1 MAITQEFDLNLIP
14 SSAPVVVHVDQYDHG
29 TGRLVASLYN
39 GETPYS
45 PSSASVYVQGTKPDG
60 KFFVSSTGVTLSGNV
75 VTADLTEVMTQVSGR
90 TRIQFVVTEQ
100 SGRTGT
106 FVFFLEVQASALPND
121 SELSQSDFSMVEEA
135 IEMIQQSVSDAAE
148 SAQESAG
155 SAQAS
160 SDSAEDSE
168 AWAKGTRDGEPVES
182 TDETYHNNA
191 KYWAEQAA
199 GSASHGGHTIED
211 ENGTQMTARTYLQ
224 FENADVVDDPTN
236 NRTVVTPRGGTGGS
250 TIIVS
255 TTETSL
261 YNKNVTISDG
271 VNTVTEQFSASGVA
285 TFAGVTLTGTLTI
298 TSTDGTSTAHATLD
312 VPYYG
317 SYSKAITFFSAT
329 IHVTGDNAIFV
340 GKTVKAVKN
349 GVVIA
354 SATFTSATSGAEADI
369 VVGESGTYTVEC
381 QVEWRNVQSASI
393 NVSSETTY
401 NASLS
406 CIATTCFLVTS
417 DVAFANA
424 DIVVTLDGE
433 PSATETI
440 RFVNSEAT
448 YVAVK
453 AGTYTFTVTYQG
465 VPYAVT
471 QVIGDSAPIT
481 IILQRWSATLNI
493 TTASST
499 LYGQSIS
506 IYKGSDLVGT
516 TAFDNS
522 GSASFTV
529 HSSGTYKAVCTYDG
543 YPFSTGDIA
552 VTQETTYSATI
563 TYFAA
568 TLAITTTS
576 SDLYS
581 QTITITKG
589 GATVGTT
596 AFSAQGSASY
606 TVHETGTY
614 TLDCEGYTATQAV
627 SEQTT
632 YNVSINAGLDL
643 AAWITAGSTTEHP
656 LNPSSYADF
665 AALEADEAAVRQLMT
680 VHDAVDYLA
689 TASAGDSL
697 MQSVINSDICAKW
710 INLSDYALD
719 TLSANSDIKSVMDEA
734 DKYGYGEWAA
744 VGKVP
749 NMTSDTAPSG
759 TVRYKSYLSANPWY
773 WYAWHAFTDVVTSS
787 TLSDNGWLPN
797 ATDIANPGAWIGYTF
812 PNATA
817 ISKVYMHM
825 DGAYTGDIK
834 FVVHGSNDNFATY
847 DTISDEITVHGSD
860 KDIWCDCEINTY
872 TSYRVYFTTK
882 MANDTSSIKAVY
894 RLQFLAYEPKG
905 NVPIMTSKTAP
916 YGNVIYSTTTSSAT
930 QDAYIAF
937 SGMGSED
944 NRWVP
949 TSSIGAAC
957 YLGYTFNEP
966 VCAKKVKVRFSSG
979 VATTFKIQGSNDG
992 FASDINDIT
1001 SDITQIADGAGET
1014 DIVLTNDNYYMSYR
1028 FYITTQTGTQS
1039 YGGQINL
1046 LQFYGRAL
1054 ESLIPIM
1061 TADNKPKG
1069 ECVSTATSSYPAY
1082 YAFNGS
1088 NGGDS
1093 NFWNSEVANAY
1104 IGYISPE
1111 ECCIKYV
1118 TMKYYSRT
1126 YSVGFKSF
1134 KVQGYDG
1141 STWQDI
1147 KTFTNVASGQ
1157 NTLFVY
1163 DVSTNDDAYTGHR
1176 IYGTENQSSANNN
1189 YAVDELQFYGFNY
1202 SEKEFATGSTRKTIY
1217 DHGVKP
1223 SGAIT
1228 GGTDDGYNLTLSAVG
1243 TATVTID
1250 KGARTYMGGK
1260 AGLHASG
1267 TNRLKCGSG
1276 YSAFTASNMPDSNG
1290 FDISS
1295 ISGSVAVGIEQTA
1308 SGTFDCTE
1316 IWIE

>member
-60 KFFVSSTGVTLSGNV
+60 KFFVSSTGVALSGNV

-135 IEMIQQSVSDAAE
+135 IEIIQQSVSDAAE

-417 DVAFANA
+417 DAAFANA

-440 RFVNSEAT
+440 QFVNSEAT

-697 MQSVINSDICAKW
+697 MQSVINSDVCAKW
-710 INLSDYALD
+710 INNRDYALD
-719 TLSANSDIKSVMDEA
+719 TLSANSDIKSVMDTA
-734 DKYGYGEWAA
+734 DKYGYGEW
-744 VGKVP
+744 GII
-749 NMTSDTAPSG
+749 D
-759 TVRYKSYLSANPWY
+759 
-773 WYAWHAFTDVVTSS
+773 S
-787 TLSDNGWLPN
+787 TTTPPTW
-797 ATDIANPGAWIGYTF
+797 GA
-812 PNATA
+812 
-817 ISKVYMHM
+817 
-825 DGAYTGDIK
+825 
-834 FVVHGSNDNFATY
+834 
-847 DTISDEITVHGSD
+847 
-860 KDIWCDCEINTY
+860 
-872 TSYRVYFTTK
+872 
-882 MANDTSSIKAVY
+882 
-894 RLQFLAYEPKG
+894 KG

>member
-106 FVFFLEVQASALPND
+106 FIFFLEVQASALPND

-199 GSASHGGHTIED
+199 ASASHGGHTIED

-224 FENADVVDDPTN
+224 FTNADVVDDPTN

-271 VNTVTEQFSASGVA
+271 VNTVTEQFSALGVA
-285 TFAGVTLTGTLTI
+285 TFAGVTMTGSLSI
-298 TSTDGTSTAHATLD
+298 TSTDGTETAHATLD

-381 QVEWRNVQSASI
+381 QVEWRNVQSASL
-393 NVSSETTY
+393 NVASETTY

-417 DVAFANA
+417 DAAFANA

-440 RFVNSEAT
+440 QFVNSEAT

-529 HSSGTYKAVCTYDG
+529 HSSGTYKAVCTYDS

-552 VTQETTYSATI
+552 VTQETAYSATI

-581 QTITITKG
+581 QTITISKG

-596 AFSAQGSASY
+596 AFSAVGAASY

-627 SEQTT
+627 SAQTT
-632 YNVSINAGLDL
+632 YNVTINAGLDL
-643 AAWITAGSTTEHP
+643 QAWLTEGGV
-656 LNPSSYADF
+656 SGTYADF
-665 AALEADEAAVRQLMT
+665 AALEADEAAVRQLML
-680 VHDAVDYLA
+680 VHDSVDYLA

-697 MQSVINSDICAKW
+697 MQSVINSDVCAKW

-719 TLSANSDIKSVMDEA
+719 TLSANSDIADEMDTA
-734 DKYGYGEWAA
+734 DKYGYGEW
-744 VGKVP
+744 VIVD
-749 NMTSDTAPSG
+749 DTTTPP
-759 TVRYKSYLSANPWY
+759 TW
-773 WYAWHAFTDVVTSS
+773 
-787 TLSDNGWLPN
+787 
-797 ATDIANPGAWIGYTF
+797 GA
-812 PNATA
+812 
-817 ISKVYMHM
+817 
-825 DGAYTGDIK
+825 
-834 FVVHGSNDNFATY
+834 
-847 DTISDEITVHGSD
+847 
-860 KDIWCDCEINTY
+860 
-872 TSYRVYFTTK
+872 
-882 MANDTSSIKAVY
+882 
-894 RLQFLAYEPKG
+894 KG
-905 NVPIMTSKTAP
+905 NVPIMTANNAP
-916 YGNVIYSTTTSSAT
+916 YGEAIATNASAASHNAYLAFDGNDSTNAYAVSPASTTGRLGYKFPYPVNVKE
-930 QDAYIAF
+930 AYIKAGYGANTVCKLSYSDDGSTWTDDDGSAETF
-937 SGMGSED
+937 TVGMTELTVKRSQNNGYHIY
-944 NRWVP
+944 W
-949 TSSIGAAC
+949 SISFNAASAISF
-957 YLGYTFNEP
+957 G
-966 VCAKKVKVRFSSG
+966 
-979 VATTFKIQGSNDG
+979 
-992 FASDINDIT
+992 
-1001 SDITQIADGAGET
+1001 
-1014 DIVLTNDNYYMSYR
+1014 TN
-1028 FYITTQTGTQS
+1028 T
-1039 YGGQINL
+1039 
-1046 LQFYGRAL
+1046 LQFYGRELKPLVPTMA
-1054 ESLIPIM
+1054 SN
-1061 TADNKPKG
+1061 TTPKG
-1069 ECVSTATSSYPAY
+1069 EVFGDNEYSGNPLY
-1082 YAFNGS
+1082 YAFDGDSSTSSRQQKSGGAGSEYNIGYDFKSEVIVTHINNMVKYVASSVQNQPRVYQYWNGS
-1088 NGGDS
+1088 EWVDIPNTSFTEKNTLDDFDVDYIATSKIRMHGTMTSDGG
-1093 NFWNSEVANAY
+1093 
-1104 IGYISPE
+1104 
-1111 ECCIKYV
+1111 
-1118 TMKYYSRT
+1118 
-1126 YSVGFKSF
+1126 SVGYGAMLPSF
-1134 KVQGYDG
+1134 NIFG
-1141 STWQDI
+1141 
-1147 KTFTNVASGQ
+1147 
-1157 NTLFVY
+1157 
-1163 DVSTNDDAYTGHR
+1163 
-1176 IYGTENQSSANNN
+1176 
-1189 YAVDELQFYGFNY
+1189 VDY
-1202 SEKEFATGSTRKTIY
+1202 SEKEFASGSTMKYIY
-1217 DHGVKP
+1217 DHGVELE
-1223 SGAIT
+1223 SLDTSVVT
-1228 GGTDDGYNLTLSAVG
+1228 GGASVVKESNQFVCHVVTGGQNSYLAVNNNAILIEQDNLYMKLGNKAYRSDSSAYCGLLVIFDSKVYSYSDASHQKGYKNIPKQSQ
-1243 TATVTID
+1243 
-1250 KGARTYMGGK
+1250 
-1260 AGLHASG
+1260 
-1267 TNRLKCGSG
+1267 GSIV
-1276 YSAFTASNMPDSNG
+1276 YSLDISAFKQSQMYVGLCDST
-1290 FDISS
+1290 
-1295 ISGSVAVGIEQTA
+1295 SGVNTNLS
-1308 SGTFDCTE
+1308 CTE
-1316 IWIE
+1316 LWLE

>member
-29 TGRLVASLYN
+29 TGRLVGSLYN
-39 GETPYS
+39 GEAPYS

-60 KFFVSSTGVTLSGNV
+60 KFFVSSTGVSLSGNV
-75 VTADLTEVMTQVSGR
+75 VTADLTEVMTQASGR

-106 FVFFLEVQASALPND
+106 FVFFLDVQASALPND

-191 KYWAEQAA
+191 KYWADQAA
-199 GSASHGGHTIED
+199 ASASHGGHTIED
-211 ENGTQMTARTYLQ
+211 ENGTAMTARTYLQ

-250 TIIVS
+250 TIVVS

-271 VNTVTEQFSASGVA
+271 VNTVTEQFSALGVA
-285 TFAGVTLTGTLTI
+285 TFAGVTMTGSLSI
-298 TSTDGTSTAHATLD
+298 TSTDGTETAHATLD

-354 SATFTSATSGAEADI
+354 SATFASATSGAEADI

-417 DVAFANA
+417 DAAFANA
-424 DIVVTLDGE
+424 DIEVTLAGE

-440 RFVNSEAT
+440 QFVNSEAT

-481 IILQRWSATLNI
+481 IVLQRWSATLNI

-529 HSSGTYKAVCTYDG
+529 HSSGTYKAVCAYDS

-589 GATVGTT
+589 STTVGTT
-596 AFSAQGSASY
+596 AFSAVGSASY

-632 YNVSINAGLDL
+632 YNVTINAGLDL
-643 AAWITAGSTTEHP
+643 QSWLTEGGV
-656 LNPSSYADF
+656 SGTYADF
-665 AALEADEAAVRQLMT
+665 AALEADEAAVRQLML

-697 MQSVINSDICAKW
+697 MQSVIGSDVCAKW

-719 TLSANSDIKSVMDEA
+719 TLSANSDIASEMDTA
-734 DKYGYGEWAA
+734 DKYGYGEW
-744 VGKVP
+744 VE
-749 NMTSDTAPSG
+749 NNG
-759 TVRYKSYLSANPWY
+759 TW
-773 WYAWHAFTDVVTSS
+773 
-787 TLSDNGWLPN
+787 
-797 ATDIANPGAWIGYTF
+797 GA
-812 PNATA
+812 
-817 ISKVYMHM
+817 
-825 DGAYTGDIK
+825 
-834 FVVHGSNDNFATY
+834 
-847 DTISDEITVHGSD
+847 
-860 KDIWCDCEINTY
+860 
-872 TSYRVYFTTK
+872 
-882 MANDTSSIKAVY
+882 
-894 RLQFLAYEPKG
+894 LG
-905 NVPIMTSKTAP
+905 NVPIMTVNNAP
-916 YGNVIYSTTTSSAT
+916 YGTAISSGIYSSGYENYRAFDGDDSTRWNSPTTGTTT
-930 QDAYIAF
+930 
-937 SGMGSED
+937 
-944 NRWVP
+944 NRWV
-949 TSSIGAAC
+949 
-957 YLGYTFNEP
+957 GYTFVNP
-966 VCAKKVKVRFSSG
+966 VCVRKIYAKTTLNVTACKV
-979 VATTFKIQGSNDG
+979 QGSNTAQDNDWHDVG
-992 FASDINDIT
+992 SELSWDNKEIN
-1001 SDITQIADGAGET
+1001 AE
-1014 DIVLTNDNYYMSYR
+1014 LTNDTYYLSYR
-1028 FYITTQTGTQS
+1028 LIDTTANSSGFAVVT
-1039 YGGQINL
+1039 
-1046 LQFYGRAL
+1046 LQFYGREL
-1054 ESLIPIM
+1054 TEEESSAP
-1061 TADNKPKG
+1061 TDG
-1069 ECVSTATSSYPAY
+1069 RE
-1082 YAFNGS
+1082 
-1088 NGGDS
+1088 
-1093 NFWNSEVANAY
+1093 
-1104 IGYISPE
+1104 
-1111 ECCIKYV
+1111 YV
-1118 TMKYYSRT
+1118 HI
-1126 YSVGFKSF
+1126 
-1134 KVQGYDG
+1134 G
-1141 STWQDI
+1141 ST
-1147 KTFTNVASGQ
+1147 
-1157 NTLFVY
+1157 Y
-1163 DVSTNDDAYTGHR
+1163 YTEDWG
-1176 IYGTENQSSANNN
+1176 
-1189 YAVDELQFYGFNY
+1189 
-1202 SEKEFATGSTRKTIY
+1202 EKEFASGSTMKYIY
-1217 DHGVKP
+1217 DHGVELETLTI
-1223 SGAIT
+1223 SGT
-1228 GGTDDGYNLTLSAVG
+1228 GTKGSNAVTLSANG
-1243 TATVTID
+1243 ATATASITFTS
-1250 KGARTYMGGK
+1250 GTWNTLNGK
-1260 AGLHASG
+1260 TGLNASG
-1267 TNRLKCGSG
+1267 SPRIICGSG
-1276 YSAFTASNMPDSNG
+1276 YAAITDRASLDVSAITGANNTGAS
-1290 FDISS
+1290 
-1295 ISGSVAVGIEQTA
+1295 QTA
-1308 SGTFDCTE
+1308 SGTVDIDE
-1316 IWIE
+1316 LWLE

>member
-60 KFFVSSTGVTLSGNV
+60 KFFVSSTGVALSGNV

-90 TRIQFVVTEQ
+90 TRIQFVVTGQ

-199 GSASHGGHTIED
+199 SSASHGGHTIED

-224 FENADVVDDPTN
+224 FTNADVVDDPTN

-271 VNTVTEQFSASGVA
+271 VNTVTEQFSALGVA
-285 TFAGVTLTGTLTI
+285 TFAGVTLTGALTI

-406 CIATTCFLVTS
+406 CIATTCFIVTS
-417 DVAFANA
+417 DAAFANA

-440 RFVNSEAT
+440 QFVNSEAT

-481 IILQRWSATLNI
+481 IVLQRWSATLNI

-552 VTQETTYSATI
+552 VTQETAYSATI

-568 TLAITTTS
+568 TLAISTTS

-632 YNVSINAGLDL
+632 YNVSINALITYHLTVDIYS
-643 AAWITAGSTTEHP
+643 AAS
-656 LNPSSYADF
+656 
-665 AALEADEAAVRQLMT
+665 
-680 VHDAVDYLA
+680 
-689 TASAGDSL
+689 
-697 MQSVINSDICAKW
+697 
-710 INLSDYALD
+710 D
-719 TLSANSDIKSVMDEA
+719 TLSYTDDNGAQTVTTDSTGKATGVSITITQPAVGVDPTITFTSSVAKDLTTPANDYSKTITMTSNMTNVYVMPDKCAYWYGWKHSTITGYAAGTRGVTKYALTLSFSTNSFTAALPSGVEGEGIFRTDEKLSGLLNKSVHCIS
-734 DKYGYGEWAA
+734 EW
-744 VGKVP
+744 VG
-749 NMTSDTAPSG
+749 S
-759 TVRYKSYLSANPWY
+759 
-773 WYAWHAFTDVVTSS
+773 
-787 TLSDNGWLPN
+787 
-797 ATDIANPGAWIGYTF
+797 
-812 PNATA
+812 
-817 ISKVYMHM
+817 
-825 DGAYTGDIK
+825 
-834 FVVHGSNDNFATY
+834 GSNNQY
-847 DTISDEITVHGSD
+847 QE
-860 KDIWCDCEINTY
+860 
-872 TSYRVYFTTK
+872 
-882 MANDTSSIKAVY
+882 
-894 RLQFLAYEPKG
+894 
-905 NVPIMTSKTAP
+905 
-916 YGNVIYSTTTSSAT
+916 
-930 QDAYIAF
+930 
-937 SGMGSED
+937 
-944 NRWVP
+944 
-949 TSSIGAAC
+949 
-957 YLGYTFNEP
+957 
-966 VCAKKVKVRFSSG
+966 
-979 VATTFKIQGSNDG
+979 
-992 FASDINDIT
+992 
-1001 SDITQIADGAGET
+1001 
-1014 DIVLTNDNYYMSYR
+1014 
-1028 FYITTQTGTQS
+1028 
-1039 YGGQINL
+1039 
-1046 LQFYGRAL
+1046 
-1054 ESLIPIM
+1054 
-1061 TADNKPKG
+1061 
-1069 ECVSTATSSYPAY
+1069 
-1082 YAFNGS
+1082 YAF
-1088 NGGDS
+1088 GDS
-1093 NFWNSEVANAY
+1093 NAFINSPINVDSAY
-1104 IGYISPE
+1104 LGGD
-1111 ECCIKYV
+1111 V
-1118 TMKYYSRT
+1118 YS
-1126 YSVGFKSF
+1126 GGK
-1134 KVQGYDG
+1134 
-1141 STWQDI
+1141 
-1147 KTFTNVASGQ
+1147 SGQ
-1157 NTLFVY
+1157 K
-1163 DVSTNDDAYTGHR
+1163 
-1176 IYGTENQSSANNN
+1176 IYQ
-1189 YAVDELQFYGFNY
+1189 
-1202 SEKEFATGSTRKTIY
+1202 
-1217 DHGVKP
+1217 
-1223 SGAIT
+1223 IT
-1228 GGTDDGYNLTLSAVG
+1228 ALWA
-1243 TATVTID
+1243 
-1250 KGARTYMGGK
+1250 
-1260 AGLHASG
+1260 
-1267 TNRLKCGSG
+1267 
-1276 YSAFTASNMPDSNG
+1276 
-1290 FDISS
+1290 
-1295 ISGSVAVGIEQTA
+1295 E
-1308 SGTFDCTE
+1308 
-1316 IWIE
+1316 

>member
-417 DVAFANA
+417 DAAFANA

-440 RFVNSEAT
+440 QFVNSEAT

-568 TLAITTTS
+568 TLAISTTS

-589 GATVGTT
+589 GVTVGTT
-596 AFSAQGSASY
+596 AFSAQGAASY

-643 AAWITAGSTTEHP
+643 AAWITAGSVTGHT
-656 LNPSSYADF
+656 LNPSSYATF
-665 AALEADEAAVRQLMT
+665 ADLEADEAAIRQLML

-689 TASAGDSL
+689 TATAGDTL
-697 MQSVINSDICAKW
+697 MQSVIGSDVCAKW
-710 INLSDYALD
+710 INMSDYALD
-719 TLSANSDIKSVMDEA
+719 ALYANSDIASEMATA
-734 DKYGYGEWAA
+734 DKYGYGEW
-744 VGKVP
+744 VI
-749 NMTSDTAPSG
+749 
-759 TVRYKSYLSANPWY
+759 
-773 WYAWHAFTDVVTSS
+773 TDSTTTPVT
-787 TLSDNGWLPN
+787 W
-797 ATDIANPGAWIGYTF
+797 
-812 PNATA
+812 
-817 ISKVYMHM
+817 
-825 DGAYTGDIK
+825 
-834 FVVHGSNDNFATY
+834 GS
-847 DTISDEITVHGSD
+847 
-860 KDIWCDCEINTY
+860 
-872 TSYRVYFTTK
+872 
-882 MANDTSSIKAVY
+882 
-894 RLQFLAYEPKG
+894 LG
-905 NVPIMTSKTAP
+905 NVPIMTANNAP
-916 YGNVIYSTTTSSAT
+916 YGTAFASSEISAN
-930 QDAYIAF
+930 YIAAF
-937 SGMGSED
+937 ALNGVTTGGADASWTTAQNAITNQHIGYKSVNPICVKRVMID
-944 NRWVP
+944 NYLENAGR
-949 TSSIGAAC
+949 SIKQ
-957 YLGYTFNEP
+957 F
-966 VCAKKVKVRFSSG
+966 KV
-979 VATTFKIQGSNDG
+979 QGSNDSTNGTDGTWTDLTSTLTNTETNKVNYYDVDNNDDFYLWHRLYIIDNWGQAYIQVQEIQFYGRELSALVPTMTDNTHPKGECISNNTSSTIYYAFDNNSNTEFSFIGSTPNIGYDFGQATKILSARAKIRHSSASTVTSKWKLQGSDDG
-992 FASDINDIT
+992 FASDIHD
-1001 SDITQIADGAGET
+1001 
-1014 DIVLTNDNYYMSYR
+1014 LT
-1028 FYITTQTGTQS
+1028 
-1039 YGGQINL
+1039 
-1046 LQFYGRAL
+1046 
-1054 ESLIPIM
+1054 
-1061 TADNKPKG
+1061 
-1069 ECVSTATSSYPAY
+1069 
-1082 YAFNGS
+1082 
-1088 NGGDS
+1088 
-1093 NFWNSEVANAY
+1093 SEVT
-1104 IGYISPE
+1104 
-1111 ECCIKYV
+1111 V
-1118 TMKYYSRT
+1118 
-1126 YSVGFKSF
+1126 
-1134 KVQGYDG
+1134 
-1141 STWQDI
+1141 
-1147 KTFTNVASGQ
+1147 
-1157 NTLFVY
+1157 
-1163 DVSTNDDAYTGHR
+1163 
-1176 IYGTENQSSANNN
+1176 SSANVYLGYTDFICNTIEN
-1189 YAVDELQFYGFNY
+1189 YKAYRLQNTQSSTGMSCDDIQFIGFDY
-1202 SEKEFATGSTRKTIY
+1202 SEKEFASGSTRKTIY
-1217 DHGVKP
+1217 DHGVELVSIARSGHNSSYSGINTEYPEFAENGAYVGKNTGNTMYVFVTDATIETTDYTTLNIIADPFNPYGSGEVAAENGALGYTISKNP
-1223 SGAIT
+1223 SGQRYFDAYQVT
-1228 GGTDDGYNLTLSAVG
+1228 GFNKQYSHDISNVNGNNYLGFMTINASRK
-1243 TATVTID
+1243 ATV
-1250 KGARTYMGGK
+1250 YE
-1260 AGLHASG
+1260 LW
-1267 TNRLKCGSG
+1267 L
-1276 YSAFTASNMPDSNG
+1276 
-1290 FDISS
+1290 
-1295 ISGSVAVGIEQTA
+1295 E
-1308 SGTFDCTE
+1308 
-1316 IWIE
+1316 

>member
-199 GSASHGGHTIED
+199 ASASHGGHTIED
-211 ENGTQMTARTYLQ
+211 ENGTAMTARTYLQ
-224 FENADVVDDPTN
+224 FTNADVVDDPTN

-271 VNTVTEQFSASGVA
+271 VNTVTEQFSALGVA
-285 TFAGVTLTGTLTI
+285 TFAGVTMTGSLSI
-298 TSTDGTSTAHATLD
+298 TSTDGTETAHATLD

-381 QVEWRNVQSASI
+381 QVEWRNVQSASLNI
-393 NVSSETTY
+393 ASETTY

-417 DVAFANA
+417 DAAFANA
-424 DIVVTLDGE
+424 DIEVTLAGE

-440 RFVNSEAT
+440 QFTNSEAT

-529 HSSGTYKAVCTYDG
+529 HSSGTYKAVCTYDS

-552 VTQETTYSATI
+552 VTQETTYSGTI

-589 GATVGTT
+589 GVTVGTT

-627 SEQTT
+627 SAQTT
-632 YNVSINAGLDL
+632 YNVTINAGLDL
-643 AAWITAGSTTEHP
+643 QSWLTEGGV
-656 LNPSSYADF
+656 SGTYADF
-665 AALEADEAAVRQLMT
+665 AALEADEAAVRQLML

-697 MQSVINSDICAKW
+697 MQSVINSDVCAKW

-719 TLSANSDIKSVMDEA
+719 TLSANSDIADEMDTA
-734 DKYGYGEWAA
+734 DKYGYGEW
-744 VGKVP
+744 VIVDSTTTP
-749 NMTSDTAPSG
+749 
-759 TVRYKSYLSANPWY
+759 
-773 WYAWHAFTDVVTSS
+773 VT
-787 TLSDNGWLPN
+787 W
-797 ATDIANPGAWIGYTF
+797 GA
-812 PNATA
+812 
-817 ISKVYMHM
+817 
-825 DGAYTGDIK
+825 
-834 FVVHGSNDNFATY
+834 
-847 DTISDEITVHGSD
+847 
-860 KDIWCDCEINTY
+860 
-872 TSYRVYFTTK
+872 
-882 MANDTSSIKAVY
+882 
-894 RLQFLAYEPKG
+894 KG
-905 NVPIMTSKTAP
+905 NVPIMTANNAP
-916 YGNVIYSTTTSSAT
+916 YGTAMRSGIWSGSSYEAWMAFDGTTS
-930 QDAYIAF
+930 
-937 SGMGSED
+937 
-944 NRWVP
+944 NRWVSASN
-949 TSSIGAAC
+949 TAGQWIGYEFVNPIKPKRVHLYMEALFESGYVQGANNSDFNNPDN
-957 YLGYTFNEP
+957 LYTFSNL
-966 VCAKKVKVRFSSG
+966 SG
-979 VATTFKIQGSNDG
+979 TEIDFEIPDTAGYYKYLRVYCTNSGGGYQG
-992 FASDINDIT
+992 
-1001 SDITQIADGAGET
+1001 
-1014 DIVLTNDNYYMSYR
+1014 NYKCY
-1028 FYITTQTGTQS
+1028 T
-1039 YGGQINL
+1039 
-1046 LQFYGRAL
+1046 LQFYGREL
-1054 ESLIPIM
+1054 KPLVPTM
-1061 TADNKPKG
+1061 TSNTTPKG
-1069 ECVSTATSSYPAY
+1069 ECSASSYESTY
-1082 YAFNGS
+1082 YPYKAF
-1088 NGGDS
+1088 DTPIMATA
-1093 NFWNSEVANAY
+1093 NST
-1104 IGYISPE
+1104 ISGWSP
-1111 ECCIKYV
+1111 
-1118 TMKYYSRT
+1118 TGN
-1126 YSVGFKSF
+1126 SV
-1134 KVQGYDG
+1134 YG
-1141 STWQDI
+1141 STWVQYEAEENL
-1147 KTFTNVASGQ
+1147 KPKM
-1157 NTLFVY
+1157 
-1163 DVSTNDDAYTGHR
+1163 VSAIAISD
-1176 IYGTENQSSANNN
+1176 SANNYNNN
-1189 YAVDELQFYGFNY
+1189 YKLQCGDTESDLTDVLTDILTPYARTVYTYTIPNDVDAKIFRFVFVSSSKSSINGGNGQHFQIWGFDY
-1202 SEKEFATGSTRKTIY
+1202 SEKEFATGSTAKWIY
-1217 DHGVKP
+1217 DHGVYFNN
-1223 SGAIT
+1223 T
-1228 GGTDDGYNLTLSAVG
+1228 
-1243 TATVTID
+1243 
-1250 KGARTYMGGK
+1250 
-1260 AGLHASG
+1260 
-1267 TNRLKCGSG
+1267 
-1276 YSAFTASNMPDSNG
+1276 FTASGVASVSYEADEIISRYTQGEGAYGGMVVTNDSIDFTNANYQTLNVVAG
-1290 FDISS
+1290 KLAPVTFGSYYGLTNAKTITPSTYSQVVVAEESTNQGKGRYSLDISQA
-1295 ISGSVAVGIEQTA
+1295 SGSLYISTCFNA
-1308 SGTFDCTE
+1308 SSHARDNSTSWVE
-1316 IWIE
+1316 IYLE

>member
-60 KFFVSSTGVTLSGNV
+60 KFFVSSTGVALSGNV

-135 IEMIQQSVSDAAE
+135 IEIIQQSVSDAAE

-224 FENADVVDDPTN
+224 FTNADVVDDPTN

-271 VNTVTEQFSASGVA
+271 VNTVTEQFSALGVA

-417 DVAFANA
+417 DAAFANA

-440 RFVNSEAT
+440 QFVNSEAT

-568 TLAITTTS
+568 TLAISTTS

-596 AFSAQGSASY
+596 AFSAQGAASY

-643 AAWITAGSTTEHP
+643 ASWITAGSTTGYP
-656 LNPSSYADF
+656 LNPSSYANF
-665 AALEADEAAVRQLMT
+665 SALEADEAAVRQLML

-689 TASAGDSL
+689 TATAGDSL
-697 MQSVINSDICAKW
+697 MQSVINSDVCAKW
-710 INLSDYALD
+710 INNRDYALD
-719 TLSANSDIKSVMDEA
+719 TLSANSDIKDVMDTA
-734 DKYGYGEWAA
+734 DKYGYGEW
-744 VGKVP
+744 VE
-749 NMTSDTAPSG
+749 NNG
-759 TVRYKSYLSANPWY
+759 TW
-773 WYAWHAFTDVVTSS
+773 
-787 TLSDNGWLPN
+787 
-797 ATDIANPGAWIGYTF
+797 GA
-812 PNATA
+812 
-817 ISKVYMHM
+817 
-825 DGAYTGDIK
+825 
-834 FVVHGSNDNFATY
+834 
-847 DTISDEITVHGSD
+847 
-860 KDIWCDCEINTY
+860 
-872 TSYRVYFTTK
+872 
-882 MANDTSSIKAVY
+882 
-894 RLQFLAYEPKG
+894 KG
-905 NVPIMTSKTAP
+905 NVPIMTANNAP
-916 YGNVIYSTTTSSAT
+916 YSEAIATNATVASHNAYLAFDGNDSTNAYAVSPSSTT
-930 QDAYIAF
+930 
-937 SGMGSED
+937 G
-944 NRWVP
+944 R
-949 TSSIGAAC
+949 
-957 YLGYTFNEP
+957 LGYKFPYPTNIKEAYLKAGYDSNTVCKLSYSDDGSTWTDDNGSAETFTVGMTELT
-966 VCAKKVKVRFSSG
+966 VKQSQDNGYHLYWTISFN
-979 VATTFKIQGSNDG
+979 A
-992 FASDINDIT
+992 ASAINF
-1001 SDITQIADGAGET
+1001 G
-1014 DIVLTNDNYYMSYR
+1014 TN
-1028 FYITTQTGTQS
+1028 T
-1039 YGGQINL
+1039 
-1046 LQFYGRAL
+1046 LQFYGRELSAL
-1054 ESLIPIM
+1054 VPTL
-1061 TADNKPKG
+1061 
-1069 ECVSTATSSYPAY
+1069 SSDT
-1082 YAFNGS
+1082 GS
-1088 NGGDS
+1088 NGQCIIENMS
-1093 NFWNSEVANAY
+1093 NNHYAY
-1104 IGYISPE
+1104 LAFDDNTQTYAQIGYATIGTDGYGSIGYAFTKPTSIRQISMTAWTNV
-1111 ECCIKYV
+1111 YNN
-1118 TMKYYSRT
+1118 Y
-1126 YSVGFKSF
+1126 SF
-1134 KVQGYDG
+1134 KVGYSDDG
-1141 STWQDI
+1141 
-1147 KTFTNVASGQ
+1147 TNWSYISS
-1157 NTLFVY
+1157 NDYT
-1163 DVSTNDDAYTGHR
+1163 TNDTLTRYSISDVGAHKYWRVNFLTGYYTSGAYYMA
-1176 IYGTENQSSANNN
+1176 IK
-1189 YAVDELQFYGFNY
+1189 DIQFYGSDY
-1202 SEKEFATGSTRKTIY
+1202 SEKEFAQGSTRKTIY

-1228 GGTDDGYNLTLSAVG
+1228 GGTDDGNNLTLSAVG

-1295 ISGSVAVGIEQTA
+1295 ISGSVAIGIEQTA

>member
-60 KFFVSSTGVTLSGNV
+60 KFFVSSTGVALSGNV

-199 GSASHGGHTIED
+199 SSASHGGHTIED

-224 FENADVVDDPTN
+224 FTNADVVDDPTN

-317 SYSKAITFFSAT
+317 NYSKAITFFSAT

-406 CIATTCFLVTS
+406 CIATTCFIVTS
-417 DVAFANA
+417 DAAFANA

-440 RFVNSEAT
+440 QFVNSEAT

-552 VTQETTYSATI
+552 VTQETAYSATI

-596 AFSAQGSASY
+596 AFSAQGSATY

-614 TLDCEGYTATQAV
+614 TCECEGYSGSATV
-627 SEQTT
+627 SAETT
-632 YNVSINAGLDL
+632 YNVTINATITYHLTVDIYS
-643 AAWITAGSTTEHP
+643 AASDTLSYTDDNGAQTVTTDATGKATVVSITITQPSAGVDPTITFTSSVAKDPANLSNNYSKSVTVTENTTNIYIMPDACVYWWGWKISTTSNPNSGHP
-656 LNPSSYADF
+656 SYSNAGN
-665 AALEADEAAVRQLMT
+665 ALSFET
-680 VHDAVDYLA
+680 NSA
-689 TASAGDSL
+689 TASAPSS
-697 MQSVINSDICAKW
+697 QSQSKYTVFDT
-710 INLSDYALD
+710 ALD
-719 TLSANSDIKSVMDEA
+719 ITGMSTCEVISGSSPQINQYSNT
-734 DKYGYGEWAA
+734 GTG
-744 VGKVP
+744 
-749 NMTSDTAPSG
+749 NMYIGVQSSRSSSG
-759 TVRYKSYLSANPWY
+759 TGIR
-773 WYAWHAFTDVVTSS
+773 
-787 TLSDNGWLPN
+787 
-797 ATDIANPGAWIGYTF
+797 
-812 PNATA
+812 
-817 ISKVYMHM
+817 IS
-825 DGAYTGDIK
+825 
-834 FVVHGSNDNFATY
+834 
-847 DTISDEITVHGSD
+847 E
-860 KDIWCDCEINTY
+860 
-872 TSYRVYFTTK
+872 R
-882 MANDTSSIKAVY
+882 
-894 RLQFLAYEPKG
+894 
-905 NVPIMTSKTAP
+905 
-916 YGNVIYSTTTSSAT
+916 STTTSTDMSK
-930 QDAYIAF
+930 DI
-937 SGMGSED
+937 SIS
-944 NRWVP
+944 
-949 TSSIGAAC
+949 TSS
-957 YLGYTFNEP
+957 
-966 VCAKKVKVRFSSG
+966 
-979 VATTFKIQGSNDG
+979 
-992 FASDINDIT
+992 
-1001 SDITQIADGAGET
+1001 
-1014 DIVLTNDNYYMSYR
+1014 
-1028 FYITTQTGTQS
+1028 
-1039 YGGQINL
+1039 
-1046 LQFYGRAL
+1046 
-1054 ESLIPIM
+1054 SLVI
-1061 TADNKPKG
+1061 
-1069 ECVSTATSSYPAY
+1069 
-1082 YAFNGS
+1082 YA
-1088 NGGDS
+1088 
-1093 NFWNSEVANAY
+1093 
-1104 IGYISPE
+1104 
-1111 ECCIKYV
+1111 
-1118 TMKYYSRT
+1118 
-1126 YSVGFKSF
+1126 
-1134 KVQGYDG
+1134 
-1141 STWQDI
+1141 
-1147 KTFTNVASGQ
+1147 
-1157 NTLFVY
+1157 
-1163 DVSTNDDAYTGHR
+1163 
-1176 IYGTENQSSANNN
+1176 
-1189 YAVDELQFYGFNY
+1189 
-1202 SEKEFATGSTRKTIY
+1202 
-1217 DHGVKP
+1217 
-1223 SGAIT
+1223 
-1228 GGTDDGYNLTLSAVG
+1228 
-1243 TATVTID
+1243 
-1250 KGARTYMGGK
+1250 
-1260 AGLHASG
+1260 
-1267 TNRLKCGSG
+1267 
-1276 YSAFTASNMPDSNG
+1276 
-1290 FDISS
+1290 
-1295 ISGSVAVGIEQTA
+1295 
-1308 SGTFDCTE
+1308 
-1316 IWIE
+1316 IWFE

>member
-417 DVAFANA
+417 DAAFANA

-440 RFVNSEAT
+440 QFVNSEAT

-568 TLAITTTS
+568 TLAISTTS

-643 AAWITAGSTTEHP
+643 ASWITAGSTTGYP
-656 LNPSSYADF
+656 LNPSSYANF
-665 AALEADEAAVRQLMT
+665 SALEADEAAVRQLML

-689 TASAGDSL
+689 TASAGDTL
-697 MQSVINSDICAKW
+697 MQSVINSDVCAKW
-710 INLSDYALD
+710 INLNDYALD
-719 TLSANSDIKSVMDEA
+719 TLSANTDIADEMDTA
-734 DKYGYGEWAA
+734 DKYGYGDWVE
-744 VGKVP
+744 
-749 NMTSDTAPSG
+749 NNG
-759 TVRYKSYLSANPWY
+759 TW
-773 WYAWHAFTDVVTSS
+773 
-787 TLSDNGWLPN
+787 
-797 ATDIANPGAWIGYTF
+797 GA
-812 PNATA
+812 
-817 ISKVYMHM
+817 
-825 DGAYTGDIK
+825 
-834 FVVHGSNDNFATY
+834 
-847 DTISDEITVHGSD
+847 
-860 KDIWCDCEINTY
+860 
-872 TSYRVYFTTK
+872 
-882 MANDTSSIKAVY
+882 
-894 RLQFLAYEPKG
+894 KG
-905 NVPIMTSKTAP
+905 NVPIMTANNAP
-916 YGNVIYSTTTSSAT
+916 YGVASAYQVFDGNSSTSASGTDFSYQSVNPICVKSFDCDVSGGTLQYSDDGSTYTDVPSANT
-930 QDAYIAF
+930 
-937 SGMGSED
+937 
-944 NRWVP
+944 
-949 TSSIGAAC
+949 
-957 YLGYTFNEP
+957 GYHLYHR
-966 VCAKKVKVRFSSG
+966 VH
-979 VATTFKIQGSNDG
+979 
-992 FASDINDIT
+992 FAS
-1001 SDITQIADGAGET
+1001 S
-1014 DIVLTNDNYYMSYR
+1014 
-1028 FYITTQTGTQS
+1028 QTVHT
-1039 YGGQINL
+1039 
-1046 LQFYGRAL
+1046 LQFYGREL
-1054 ESLIPIM
+1054 KPLVPTMI
-1061 TADNKPKG
+1061 DNTHPRG
-1069 ECVSTATSSYPAY
+1069 ECIESGHEINHPAY
-1082 YAFNGS
+1082 MAFTSDSWYSNASTNLTNDPIWVGYTFDIPSIVKGFRLYDGYATDTWCLKNFVIEGSDDGFTSDIHTLYTSATKGASVTEVKDVIANSTPYESIRIRCTEFNGT
-1088 NGGDS
+1088 
-1093 NFWNSEVANAY
+1093 
-1104 IGYISPE
+1104 IS
-1111 ECCIKYV
+1111 
-1118 TMKYYSRT
+1118 T
-1126 YSVGFKSF
+1126 
-1134 KVQGYDG
+1134 Q
-1141 STWQDI
+1141 
-1147 KTFTNVASGQ
+1147 AS
-1157 NTLFVY
+1157 
-1163 DVSTNDDAYTGHR
+1163 S
-1176 IYGTENQSSANNN
+1176 
-1189 YAVDELQFYGFNY
+1189 FYGKYLANLKNINFYGMDY
-1202 SEKEFATGSTRKTIY
+1202 SEKEFAPNSNRLTIY
-1217 DHGVKP
+1217 DHGVEVMT
-1223 SGAIT
+1223 I
-1228 GGTDDGYNLTLSAVG
+1228 GTPQTEGSAVAENNG
-1243 TATVTID
+1243 HEMYGKIVAGANQQSFAFATQNAIQMDNYNTLNGIVGDRIYTTLASTATIVNLMV
-1250 KGARTYMGGK
+1250 KASRTYTYSDSTAISTLGITQDELSSGK
-1260 AGLHASG
+1260 
-1267 TNRLKCGSG
+1267 LK
-1276 YSAFTASNMPDSNG
+1276 YSL
-1290 FDISS
+1290 DISS
-1295 ISGSVAVGIEQTA
+1295 ITGNAYPIFGTTNGSSPTREGSI
-1308 SGTFDCTE
+1308 TE
-1316 IWIE
+1316 MWLE

>member
-417 DVAFANA
+417 DAAFANA

-440 RFVNSEAT
+440 QFVNSEAT

-568 TLAITTTS
+568 TLAISTTS

-596 AFSAQGSASY
+596 AFSAQGAASY

-643 AAWITAGSTTEHP
+643 AAWITAGSVTGHT

-665 AALEADEAAVRQLMT
+665 AALEADEAAVRQLML

-689 TASAGDSL
+689 TATAGDSL
-697 MQSVINSDICAKW
+697 MQSVINSDVCAKW

-719 TLSANSDIKSVMDEA
+719 TLYANSDIADEMDTA
-734 DKYGYGEWAA
+734 GKYGYGEW
-744 VGKVP
+744 VK
-749 NMTSDTAPSG
+749 
-759 TVRYKSYLSANPWY
+759 
-773 WYAWHAFTDVVTSS
+773 
-787 TLSDNGWLPN
+787 LSDSPETW
-797 ATDIANPGAWIGYTF
+797 GA
-812 PNATA
+812 
-817 ISKVYMHM
+817 
-825 DGAYTGDIK
+825 
-834 FVVHGSNDNFATY
+834 
-847 DTISDEITVHGSD
+847 
-860 KDIWCDCEINTY
+860 
-872 TSYRVYFTTK
+872 
-882 MANDTSSIKAVY
+882 
-894 RLQFLAYEPKG
+894 KG
-905 NVPIMTSKTAP
+905 NVPIMTANNAP
-916 YGNVIYSTTTSSAT
+916 YGECVGTAGQSSSYDLCKAFDGDTTTIWNTAAGLTTATIGYHFPNPVNVRKIQYMAFNDSSPSQYGNSHSLTLEYSNDGINYTAISGATFNVAANECKTELEFTSDNNIYAPYWIIRFSDSNYVNGGNRYILTASLQFYGRELSALVPTMTDNTHPKGECISNNTSSTIYYAFDNNSNTEFSFIGSTPNIGYDFGQATKILSARAKIRHSSAST
-930 QDAYIAF
+930 
-937 SGMGSED
+937 
-944 NRWVP
+944 V
-949 TSSIGAAC
+949 TSKWK
-957 YLGYTFNEP
+957 L
-966 VCAKKVKVRFSSG
+966 
-979 VATTFKIQGSNDG
+979 QGSDDG
-992 FASDINDIT
+992 FASDIHD
-1001 SDITQIADGAGET
+1001 
-1014 DIVLTNDNYYMSYR
+1014 LT
-1028 FYITTQTGTQS
+1028 
-1039 YGGQINL
+1039 
-1046 LQFYGRAL
+1046 
-1054 ESLIPIM
+1054 
-1061 TADNKPKG
+1061 
-1069 ECVSTATSSYPAY
+1069 
-1082 YAFNGS
+1082 
-1088 NGGDS
+1088 
-1093 NFWNSEVANAY
+1093 SEVT
-1104 IGYISPE
+1104 
-1111 ECCIKYV
+1111 V
-1118 TMKYYSRT
+1118 
-1126 YSVGFKSF
+1126 
-1134 KVQGYDG
+1134 
-1141 STWQDI
+1141 
-1147 KTFTNVASGQ
+1147 
-1157 NTLFVY
+1157 
-1163 DVSTNDDAYTGHR
+1163 
-1176 IYGTENQSSANNN
+1176 SSANVYLGYTDFICNTIEN
-1189 YAVDELQFYGFNY
+1189 YKAYRLQNTQSSTGMSCDDIQFIGFDY
-1202 SEKEFATGSTRKTIY
+1202 SEKEFASGSTRKTIY
-1217 DHGVKP
+1217 DHGVELVSIARSGHNSSYSGINTEYPEFAENGAYVGKNTGNTMYVFVTDATIETTDYTTLNIIADPFNPYGSGEVAAENGALGYTISKNP
-1223 SGAIT
+1223 SGQRYFDAYQVT
-1228 GGTDDGYNLTLSAVG
+1228 GFNKQYSHDISNVNGNNYLGFMTINASRK
-1243 TATVTID
+1243 ATV
-1250 KGARTYMGGK
+1250 YE
-1260 AGLHASG
+1260 LW
-1267 TNRLKCGSG
+1267 L
-1276 YSAFTASNMPDSNG
+1276 
-1290 FDISS
+1290 
-1295 ISGSVAVGIEQTA
+1295 E
-1308 SGTFDCTE
+1308 
-1316 IWIE
+1316 

>member
-100 SGRTGT
+100 GGRTGT

-199 GSASHGGHTIED
+199 SSASHGGHTIED

-224 FENADVVDDPTN
+224 FTNADVVDDPTN

-317 SYSKAITFFSAT
+317 NYSKAITFFSAT

-406 CIATTCFLVTS
+406 CIATTCFIVTS
-417 DVAFANA
+417 DAAFANA

-440 RFVNSEAT
+440 QFVNSEAT

-552 VTQETTYSATI
+552 VTQETAYSATI

-606 TVHETGTY
+606 TVHETGAY
-614 TLDCEGYTATQAV
+614 TCECEGYSGSATV
-627 SEQTT
+627 SAETT
-632 YNVSINAGLDL
+632 YNVEISTVQTYE
-643 AAWITAGSTTEHP
+643 ITAT
-656 LNPSSYADF
+656 
-665 AALEADEAAVRQLMT
+665 
-680 VHDAVDYLA
+680 
-689 TASAGDSL
+689 
-697 MQSVINSDICAKW
+697 I
-710 INLSDYALD
+710 
-719 TLSANSDIKSVMDEA
+719 
-734 DKYGYGEWAA
+734 YGA
-744 VGKVP
+744 VG
-749 NMTSDTAPSG
+749 DTI
-759 TVRYKSYLSANPWY
+759 TY
-773 WYAWHAFTDVVTSS
+773 TD
-787 TLSDNGWLPN
+787 DNG
-797 ATDIANPGAWIGYTF
+797 AQTVTTDSTGKAENVRITITQTTAGVDPSITF
-812 PNATA
+812 
-817 ISKVYMHM
+817 
-825 DGAYTGDIK
+825 
-834 FVVHGSNDNFATY
+834 
-847 DTISDEITVHGSD
+847 
-860 KDIWCDCEINTY
+860 
-872 TSYRVYFTTK
+872 
-882 MANDTSSIKAVY
+882 TSSIAKDPNNLSNDYSKAVTIT
-894 RLQFLAYEPKG
+894 E
-905 NVPIMTSKTAP
+905 NMTEIYVMPDK
-916 YGNVIYSTTTSSAT
+916 VIYWYGYKSNVEAVISANGWSNVGIGSVYNLNSAT
-930 QDAYIAF
+930 FNTNNIKCKSTAMYDARQVSTQTAVTFSKFYVIAKGIVGTQAGALGAYADKNTNWIAGI
-937 SGMGSED
+937 SPLSIP
-944 NRWVP
+944 VTSAP
-949 TSSIGAAC
+949 T
-957 YLGYTFNEP
+957 LYTFTMTEATGYP
-966 VCAKKVKVRFSSG
+966 VMISNNSS
-979 VATTFKIQGSNDG
+979 
-992 FASDINDIT
+992 
-1001 SDITQIADGAGET
+1001 
-1014 DIVLTNDNYYMSYR
+1014 
-1028 FYITTQTGTQS
+1028 
-1039 YGGQINL
+1039 
-1046 LQFYGRAL
+1046 
-1054 ESLIPIM
+1054 
-1061 TADNKPKG
+1061 
-1069 ECVSTATSSYPAY
+1069 ECDY
-1082 YAFNGS
+1082 YAA
-1088 NGGDS
+1088 
-1093 NFWNSEVANAY
+1093 WYE
-1104 IGYISPE
+1104 
-1111 ECCIKYV
+1111 
-1118 TMKYYSRT
+1118 
-1126 YSVGFKSF
+1126 
-1134 KVQGYDG
+1134 
-1141 STWQDI
+1141 
-1147 KTFTNVASGQ
+1147 
-1157 NTLFVY
+1157 
-1163 DVSTNDDAYTGHR
+1163 
-1176 IYGTENQSSANNN
+1176 
-1189 YAVDELQFYGFNY
+1189 
-1202 SEKEFATGSTRKTIY
+1202 
-1217 DHGVKP
+1217 
-1223 SGAIT
+1223 
-1228 GGTDDGYNLTLSAVG
+1228 
-1243 TATVTID
+1243 
-1250 KGARTYMGGK
+1250 
-1260 AGLHASG
+1260 
-1267 TNRLKCGSG
+1267 
-1276 YSAFTASNMPDSNG
+1276 
-1290 FDISS
+1290 
-1295 ISGSVAVGIEQTA
+1295 
-1308 SGTFDCTE
+1308 
-1316 IWIE
+1316 

>member
-60 KFFVSSTGVTLSGNV
+60 KFFVSSTGVALSGNV

-135 IEMIQQSVSDAAE
+135 IEIIQQSVSDAAE

-568 TLAITTTS
+568 TLAISTTS

-643 AAWITAGSTTEHP
+643 ASWITAGSTTGYP
-656 LNPSSYADF
+656 LNPSSYANF
-665 AALEADEAAVRQLMT
+665 SALEADEAAVRQLML

-689 TASAGDSL
+689 TASAGDTL
-697 MQSVINSDICAKW
+697 MQSVINSNVCAKW

-719 TLSANSDIKSVMDEA
+719 TLYANSDIASEMATA
-734 DKYGYGEWAA
+734 DKYGYGEW
-744 VGKVP
+744 GII
-749 NMTSDTAPSG
+749 D
-759 TVRYKSYLSANPWY
+759 
-773 WYAWHAFTDVVTSS
+773 S
-787 TLSDNGWLPN
+787 TTTPPTW
-797 ATDIANPGAWIGYTF
+797 GA
-812 PNATA
+812 
-817 ISKVYMHM
+817 
-825 DGAYTGDIK
+825 
-834 FVVHGSNDNFATY
+834 
-847 DTISDEITVHGSD
+847 
-860 KDIWCDCEINTY
+860 
-872 TSYRVYFTTK
+872 
-882 MANDTSSIKAVY
+882 
-894 RLQFLAYEPKG
+894 LG
-905 NVPIMTSKTAP
+905 NVPIMTANNAP
-916 YGNVIYSTTTSSAT
+916 YGEVSTSSDSDTSFPAWHAFDGTDSLAGWKNTAT
-930 QDAYIAF
+930 SSTAYIIYK
-937 SGMGSED
+937 SV
-944 NRWVP
+944 NP
-949 TSSIGAAC
+949 I
-957 YLGYTFNEP
+957 
-966 VCAKKVKVRFSSG
+966 CAKRIKVAAQTENNISRL
-979 VATTFKIQGSNDG
+979 IQYEISGSNDG
-992 FASDINDIT
+992 VNYTPIYTGDHSTAEVEGTKAVQEADMDSNDDYYLYHKFRIVTAATAIYKCNIIT
-1001 SDITQIADGAGET
+1001 
-1014 DIVLTNDNYYMSYR
+1014 
-1028 FYITTQTGTQS
+1028 
-1039 YGGQINL
+1039 
-1046 LQFYGRAL
+1046 LQFYGRELTPLVPIPTMTSNTTPYGVASETGATEGQAYYLFDGNDSTRLYKNNITSAADAL
-1054 ESLIPIM
+1054 NVDFEFNEPTFID
-1061 TADNKPKG
+1061 TASIRLG
-1069 ECVSTATSSYPAY
+1069 TSSTH
-1082 YAFNGS
+1082 YAGVINL
-1088 NGGDS
+1088 
-1093 NFWNSEVANAY
+1093 Y
-1104 IGYISPE
+1104 
-1111 ECCIKYV
+1111 
-1118 TMKYYSRT
+1118 
-1126 YSVGFKSF
+1126 
-1134 KVQGYDG
+1134 GYDG
-1141 STWQDI
+1141 EWEQIGSVSYTKTESTSNPVVKQFVFAKKGIYEKVRYSAPAQARDD
-1147 KTFTNVASGQ
+1147 SGYSAPALYEA
-1157 NTLFVY
+1157 TC
-1163 DVSTNDDAYTGHR
+1163 TG
-1176 IYGTENQSSANNN
+1176 
-1189 YAVDELQFYGFNY
+1189 YGFDY

-1217 DHGVKP
+1217 DHGVEP

-1228 GGTDDGYNLTLSAVG
+1228 GGTDDGNNLTLSAVG

-1250 KGARTYMGGK
+1250 KGTRTYMGGK

-1276 YSAFTASNMPDSNG
+1276 YSVFTASNMPDSNG

>member
-135 IEMIQQSVSDAAE
+135 IEIIQQSVSDAAE

-417 DVAFANA
+417 DAAFANA

-440 RFVNSEAT
+440 QFVNSEAT

-568 TLAITTTS
+568 TLAISTTS

-596 AFSAQGSASY
+596 AFSAQGAASY

-643 AAWITAGSTTEHP
+643 AAWITAGSVTGHT

-665 AALEADEAAVRQLMT
+665 AALEADEAAVRQLML

-697 MQSVINSDICAKW
+697 MQSVINSDVCAKW

-719 TLSANSDIKSVMDEA
+719 TLYANSDIADVMDTA
-734 DKYGYGEWAA
+734 DKYFYGEWGL
-744 VGKVP
+744 VGQVP
-749 NMTSDTAPSG
+749 NLTSDIGLNG
-759 TVRYKSYLSANPWY
+759 TTFASSVAGSNYP
-773 WYAWHAFTDVVTSS
+773 AWKAFTGKLQSGNSNAWCANELGSLQHDEYVGYHFNTPVCVKKIDISFLYYGNMSVTFLVEGS
-787 TLSDNGWLPN
+787 N
-797 ATDIANPGAWIGYTF
+797 
-812 PNATA
+812 
-817 ISKVYMHM
+817 
-825 DGAYTGDIK
+825 TGDNDDYTPIS
-834 FVVHGSNDNFATY
+834 SNITINSDVGTQTY
-847 DTISDEITVHGSD
+847 YMTNNNVYS
-860 KDIWCDCEINTY
+860 Y
-872 TSYRVYFTTK
+872 YRVRL
-882 MANDTSSIKAVY
+882 TSQTFSTGDAWCGRIDF
-894 RLQFLAYEPKG
+894 LQFYAYEPLG
-905 NVPIMTSKTAP
+905 NVPIMTANNAP
-916 YGNVIYSTTTSSAT
+916 YGVASAKSGTPAPYLAFDGAVGGASTWHSADSFGGETWIQYQSVEPICVRRIYILWDDRITSS
-930 QDAYIAF
+930 
-937 SGMGSED
+937 
-944 NRWVP
+944 
-949 TSSIGAAC
+949 
-957 YLGYTFNEP
+957 
-966 VCAKKVKVRFSSG
+966 KVKLE
-979 VATTFKIQGSNDG
+979 GSNDG
-992 FASDINDIT
+992 TNFVPISSYESVTPSNHANYVDIEND
-1001 SDITQIADGAGET
+1001 
-1014 DIVLTNDNYYMSYR
+1014 DNYTYHR
-1028 FYITTQTGTQS
+1028 VYINEQTANTS
-1039 YGGQINL
+1039 VAYSGQIVEM
-1046 LQFYGRAL
+1046 QFYGRELNVKQASAPTDGR
-1054 ESLIPIM
+1054 E
-1061 TADNKPKG
+1061 
-1069 ECVSTATSSYPAY
+1069 
-1082 YAFNGS
+1082 
-1088 NGGDS
+1088 
-1093 NFWNSEVANAY
+1093 
-1104 IGYISPE
+1104 
-1111 ECCIKYV
+1111 YV
-1118 TMKYYSRT
+1118 HI
-1126 YSVGFKSF
+1126 
-1134 KVQGYDG
+1134 G
-1141 STWQDI
+1141 ST
-1147 KTFTNVASGQ
+1147 
-1157 NTLFVY
+1157 Y
-1163 DVSTNDDAYTGHR
+1163 YTEDWG
-1176 IYGTENQSSANNN
+1176 
-1189 YAVDELQFYGFNY
+1189 
-1202 SEKEFATGSTRKTIY
+1202 EKEFASGSTAKWIY
-1217 DHGVKP
+1217 DHGVELEAIARSGHDSTVSGRSTVYPEFGNDSAAIGKGVDRTYYPFVTNGVIDTTNFTELNIVADPYNSHGNGVNSDNAYLGYTTSATP
-1223 SGAIT
+1223 SGSSYFDAYATMSQSKNYSYDIT
-1228 GGTDDGYNLTLSAVG
+1228 NVNGSNYVGVTALNDTRYLTVYELW
-1243 TATVTID
+1243 
-1250 KGARTYMGGK
+1250 
-1260 AGLHASG
+1260 L
-1267 TNRLKCGSG
+1267 
-1276 YSAFTASNMPDSNG
+1276 
-1290 FDISS
+1290 
-1295 ISGSVAVGIEQTA
+1295 E
-1308 SGTFDCTE
+1308 
-1316 IWIE
+1316 